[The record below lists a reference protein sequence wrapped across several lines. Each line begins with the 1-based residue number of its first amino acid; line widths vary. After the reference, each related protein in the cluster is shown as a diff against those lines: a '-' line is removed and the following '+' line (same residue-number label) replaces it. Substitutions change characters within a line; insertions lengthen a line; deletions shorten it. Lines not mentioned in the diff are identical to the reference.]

1 MSLKEGQALIDAPE
15 TVHTAG
21 ADAPSAGGTNE
32 APAAPRRRWRLRG
45 RVGEWAGSL
54 AGAILLFAVLR
65 GLVVQVYG
73 IQSGS
78 MQPTLQG
85 GDFVVVNHT
94 LFGAPLPFTARTL
107 PALREPRAGDVVVY
121 RPAGYDPPRDQIKRI
136 IGAPGD
142 TVQMVGGRVY
152 RNGRPLDEPYAERTD
167 AEDVPLPAEGPY
179 NFHWQREALTQAARG
194 GEYAP
199 TRDNWGPLVVKTG
212 TYLMLGD
219 QRNGSVDSRH
229 TGFVP
234 RSEIRGKV
242 LLVHWS
248 YGPGGEGSASGVRWN
263 RIGTRP

>member
-1 MSLKEGQALIDAPE
+1 MSWNEDQALIDAPE
-15 TVHTAG
+15 AVHTAG
-21 ADAPSAGGTNE
+21 ADPASRSGTNE
-32 APAAPRRRWRLRG
+32 APAAPRRRWRSRG
-45 RVGEWAGSL
+45 HVGEWAGSL

-107 PALREPRAGDVVVY
+107 PALREPRVGDVVVY

-142 TVQMVGGRVY
+142 TVQMVAGRVY
-152 RNGRPLDEPYAERTD
+152 RNGHPLDEPYVERTD

-179 NFHWQREALTQAARG
+179 NFHWQRGALTQAARG
-194 GEYAP
+194 AEYAP
-199 TRDNWGPLVVKTG
+199 TRDNWGPLVVTTG

-234 RSEIRGKV
+234 RGEIQGKV

-248 YGPGGEGSASGVRWN
+248 YGPRGEGNASGVRWN